1 MTGPVVAQ
9 KPGLGAFA
17 VAVSA
22 VGERD
27 AVDWPMVFVPE
38 KLPPLPCG
46 MHSTTSLTQHGAI
59 NYLTVVRSRVCFQRS
74 GGFRSAFESC
84 RQSKEKLYWMNS
96 PPSSPGLRQ
105 SLRVARLPMTVRPE
119 NRRTWQ
125 LQP

>member
-46 MHSTTSLTQHGAI
+46 MHSTTSLTQHRVI
-59 NYLTVVRSRVCFQRS
+59 NYLAAVR
-74 GGFRSAFESC
+74 
-84 RQSKEKLYWMNS
+84 
-96 PPSSPGLRQ
+96 
-105 SLRVARLPMTVRPE
+105 
-119 NRRTWQ
+119 
-125 LQP
+125 